1 MHLGSKLSRIV
12 SIDRAFMP
20 ICFFSIL
27 FPRRFPKGS
36 RLPFFN
42 KYMFTQ
48 NVREKNISARPCGRT
63 QKMHRQE
70 AYCPMSIIYI
80 ASLLNRHGISCN
92 PCHAVKARHCLVCH
106 AAPRV
111 MVPDSRGCGSVR
123 VKRRNTPCLGDC
135 QENTTL
141 SGGGQPPSPRKSTRL
156 VGIMSL
162 ATGLLCLSVSK
173 VALSRDIDRR
183 TVYRIS
189 NRYPLSDS
197 GTAYSG
203 SLPSLEPALNVGYLQ
218 LVICRKGGK

>member
-1 MHLGSKLSRIV
+1 MCPPM
-12 SIDRAFMP
+12 RANTENA
-20 ICFFSIL
+20 STGGL
-27 FPRRFPKGS
+27 
-36 RLPFFN
+36 LPPVDF
-42 KYMFTQ
+42 
-48 NVREKNISARPCGRT
+48 
-63 QKMHRQE
+63 
-70 AYCPMSIIYI
+70 IYI

-141 SGGGQPPSPRKSTRL
+141 SGGDQPPSPRKSSGLVDDCRL
-156 VGIMSL
+156 RPACYAYPLV
-162 ATGLLCLSVSK
+162 K

-183 TVYRIS
+183 IVYRIS

-203 SLPSLEPALNVGYLQ
+203 CLPTLEPALNVGYLQ
-218 LVICRKGGK
+218 LVICRIGGK

>member
-1 MHLGSKLSRIV
+1 MCPPM
-12 SIDRAFMP
+12 RANTENT
-20 ICFFSIL
+20 STGGL
-27 FPRRFPKGS
+27 
-36 RLPFFN
+36 LPPVDF
-42 KYMFTQ
+42 
-48 NVREKNISARPCGRT
+48 
-63 QKMHRQE
+63 
-70 AYCPMSIIYI
+70 IYI
-80 ASLLNRHGISCN
+80 ASFLNRHGISCN
-92 PCHAVKARHCLVCH
+92 PCHAVKAQHCLVCH

-141 SGGGQPPSPRKSTRL
+141 SGGGKPPSPRKPTRL

-162 ATGLLCLSVSK
+162 ATGLLRLSVSK

-203 SLPSLEPALNVGYLQ
+203 RLPTLGPALDVGYLQ
-218 LVICRKGGK
+218 LVICRGSGEITS